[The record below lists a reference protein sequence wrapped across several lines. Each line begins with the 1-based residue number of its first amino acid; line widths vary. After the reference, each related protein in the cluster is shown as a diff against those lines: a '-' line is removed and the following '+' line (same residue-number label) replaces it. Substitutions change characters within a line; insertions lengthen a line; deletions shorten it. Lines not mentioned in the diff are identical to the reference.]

1 MKKLFLFASA
11 IALVFA
17 SCSND
22 EDLGGSAGAGDGAIE
37 FRTLMNKPSSNLR
50 TAITDETSILS
61 FTLTGIRKGGDYDG
75 QYLFNGEGITRGE
88 DGKWNYNPKRYWPKG
103 ETVDFYAYSP
113 SSSKNVT
120 TGITDYTST
129 KSITYTVPQISS
141 KDAQEDFLVARTTG
155 QDGGTNGIEPV
166 VLNFHHALSRVMF
179 FARTTQENVTYTID
193 KVELVNLNE
202 TGTLK
207 LSDTKISE
215 SGSLDYTSTLQPWV
229 STGNKV
235 SYTVDRGESPAYLL
249 NEYASVLGQTNAV
262 MVLPQAT
269 TKYDGDGK
277 TVPGTGKFA
286 VKVSYKA
293 FAGGIY
299 YAGTATK
306 SAEKYF
312 AVNDPSDVSKAIT
325 FEMGRQYNFYLEFGD
340 EVGKEI
346 DFSVRVSN
354 WTENAPGYLPE
365 LNDYRSVISADL
377 LAAAGLTGAVT
388 KANLLSITSLK
399 VSGSGKD
406 FTGLE
411 YFENITKLTVEDAT
425 GGSDLDAS
433 KNAKLNTV
441 EFYNTI
447 NLGTV
452 NLSNT
457 ALTTLKFG
465 SAATIKNLD
474 VSNTRITEFG
484 GTNKINLAAVTI
496 TGTLNMSN
504 CGLTEVPMPNDASI
518 TIPELNLSNNN
529 IETLTI
535 RDCKIETLN
544 IENNAKL
551 TNLIFAANTAKTSSN
566 SKKGD
571 KIEISNVSALGNK
584 ALQKIEFE
592 NSNHG
597 GILLKKLDIQDSKNI
612 KAVNPRFSFISE
624 LVLWTGCTRDY
635 LNGTG
640 YGILNVANG
649 FGAGEISK
657 IVTADGTVIGQ
668 LLSGQENKVTAIP

>member
-37 FRTLMNKPSSNLR
+37 FRTLMDKPSSNLR

-61 FTLTGIRKGGDYDG
+61 FTLTGIRTGGDYNG
-75 QYLFNGEGITRGE
+75 EYLFNGEGITRGE

-103 ETVDFYAYSP
+103 EKIDFYAYSP

-120 TGITDYTST
+120 VGITDYTSA
-129 KSITYTVPQISS
+129 KSITYTVPQISN
-141 KDAQEDFLVARTTG
+141 KDAQEDFLVARSM
-155 QDGGTNGIEPV
+155 QQNGGTNGTDPV

-202 TGTLK
+202 TGTLN
-207 LSDTKISE
+207 LSGIPE
-215 SGSLDYTSTLQPWV
+215 ENSLTYPCQPWTDQ
-229 STGNKV
+229 SSFKT
-235 SYTVDRGESPAYLL
+235 YAVDRGESPAYLL
-249 NEYASVLGQTNAV
+249 NDYASVLGQTNAV

-312 AVNDPSDVSKAIT
+312 AVNDPSDVSEPIT

-346 DFSVRVSN
+346 NFSVRVSN

-377 LAAAGLTGAVT
+377 LAAAGWLTGAVT
-388 KANLLSITSLK
+388 KADLLSKTSLTVK
-399 VSGSGKD
+399 NSSVKTTD

-441 EFYNTI
+441 EFYSTI

-551 TNLIFAANTAKTSSN
+551 TNLIFAANTAKASSY

-592 NSNHG
+592 NSNYG

-640 YGILNVANG
+640 YGILNVASG
-649 FGAGEISK
+649 SGAGEISK